1 MSLAIN
7 TNVTSMIA
15 QQNLSRTSSNLATSL
30 QRLSSGLKI
39 NSGADGPAALVISQ
53 EQQSQIAGLQA
64 AIDNTS
70 KGVSM
75 IQTAEGALSEINTL
89 LTKVRGLAVDSAN
102 AAVNDP
108 TSLTANQSEITNA
121 LETITN
127 IAKTTQFGS
136 TKLLDGTLGA
146 VTTQTNL
153 AAGNTSIFESSKTTG
168 LDAMNLPVGTYK
180 LEITQPKVDDKASTV
195 THVLTAETGVDHANF
210 FNDGATVPTGVD
222 ASAVTN
228 DSVFQEAGQI
238 SVGKY
243 AVSYSLGDTVG
254 DTIAALNNV
263 SGNQYTVSL
272 SDTDHKFTVT
282 AKAGNGAAGDG
293 AVLRIAGSTYQGEV
307 TPTTGGVTAVHD
319 AAGKIVDSNG
329 NTVANL
335 VAKTGSDGTVLVNS
349 NVAGQDTIEFDLA
362 NDNDTSPSGAYAV
375 AGTKYSVYSVATAG
389 NGAVFQIGG
398 NAGQTASISIGDM
411 QASAL
416 GTGALEQDGI
426 TPNSFASLAD
436 INVQTGSAQDALAV
450 IDKAVSEVSTLRGN
464 LGAFQ
469 ANTLQA
475 TATNL
480 QTTLSNTAAA
490 ESTIQDTDFAAETAN
505 YTKDQVLLQAG
516 TTVLA
521 NSNQIPQ
528 LVLQLLK

>member
-70 KGVSM
+70 KGVSL

-108 TSLTANQSEITNA
+108 TSLAANQAEITNA

-136 TKLLDGTLGA
+136 TKLLDSTLGA

-153 AAGNTSIFESSKTTG
+153 AADPLSSSSAYFESSKTTG
-168 LDAMNLPVGTYK
+168 LDAMNLADGTYSLK
-180 LEITQPKVDDKASTV
+180 ITQPKVDDKPSIANG
-195 THVLTAETGVDHANF
+195 VLTAETGVDHANF

-254 DTIAALNNV
+254 DTIAALNKV

-272 SDTDHKFTVT
+272 SDTDHTFTVT
-282 AKAGNGAAGDG
+282 AKADNGKGGDG
-293 AVLRIAGSTYQGEV
+293 AVLRIAGSLYQGEV
-307 TPTTGGVTAVHD
+307 TPTDGGVTAVHD
-319 AAGKIVDSNG
+319 AAGEIVDSDG
-329 NTVANL
+329 NTVVNM

-349 NVAGQDTIEFDLA
+349 NTAGQDTIEFDLV
-362 NDNDTSPSGAYAV
+362 NDNDSHPSGAYAA
-375 AGTKYSVYSVATAG
+375 AGTTYDVYEVGTTGHKAT
-389 NGAVFQIGG
+389 FQIGA
-398 NAGQTASISIGDM
+398 NKGQIAQISIGDM
-411 QASAL
+411 QATAL
-416 GTGALEQDGI
+416 GT
-426 TPNSFASLAD
+426 TNSKLAD
-436 INVQTGSAQDALAV
+436 INVQTGSAQDALDV
-450 IDKAVSEVSTLRGN
+450 IDAAVAQVSKLRGD

-475 TATNL
+475 TAANL
-480 QTTLSNTAAA
+480 QTTLSNTTAA

-521 NSNQIPQ
+521 NSNQLPQ